1 VPLCCDSIVLSA
13 KQGLAMADE
22 QLFNDLPEQE
32 RPKAEGRGALRL
44 RVPER
49 QQIGMHVAALDDLIS
64 EDHPVR
70 AVWAFV
76 EGLDLSPLHDAIKA
90 REGQPGHPP
99 AAPELMF
106 ALWLWATVD
115 GVGSARQLDRL
126 CRDHVVYRW
135 LCGGVSMNY
144 HSLSNFRIAHIAVLE
159 RLLAQGVAAMVEAGL
174 VSLDT
179 LAQDGLRVR
188 AGAGAS
194 SFRRRLRLDELHGA
208 AQTRVERLR
217 AEVET
222 DPKAGDRRQRAAQE
236 RGARERA
243 ERIAAAQERM
253 KELNA
258 ERERREKTNKKE
270 VAKQKEPRASTTDA
284 DARVM
289 KMADGGWRPAYN
301 MQIISAPAHQ
311 VIVAVDIDTSGSDR
325 GLARPGIETVH
336 TEGYPQPSNYLVDG
350 GFTKNDDIEWAHA
363 NDIKIW
369 CPPGQT
375 RHGTDPYA
383 PKKDDGVG
391 VADWRERMKGEEGKK
406 DEALYRLRAEHE
418 CINAHARRMG
428 LRQLSL
434 RGKIK
439 ARIHLLWFAVAR
451 NMMRFLALHAQAQ
464 AAA

>member
-1 VPLCCDSIVLSA
+1 
-13 KQGLAMADE
+13 
-22 QLFNDLPEQE
+22 
-32 RPKAEGRGALRL
+32 
-44 RVPER
+44 
-49 QQIGMHVAALDDLIS
+49 
-64 EDHPVR
+64 
-70 AVWAFV
+70 
-76 EGLDLSPLHDAIKA
+76 
-90 REGQPGHPP
+90 
-99 AAPELMF
+99 
-106 ALWLWATVD
+106 
-115 GVGSARQLDRL
+115 
-126 CRDHVVYRW
+126 
-135 LCGGVSMNY
+135 MNY
-144 HSLSNFRIAHIAVLE
+144 HSLSTFRIAHMAVLE
-159 RLLAQGVAAMVEAGL
+159 RLLAQGVASMVEAGL

-194 SFRRRLRLDELHGA
+194 SFRRRVRLGELHAA
-208 AQTRVERLR
+208 AQARVERLR

-222 DPKAGDRRQRAAQE
+222 DPAAGDRVRRAAKE
-236 RGARERA
+236 RGAREREA
-243 ERIAAAQERM
+243 RIAAAQERM
-253 KELNA
+253 KELEA

-270 VAKQKEPRASTTDA
+270 VAKQKPPRASTTDA

-301 MQIISAPAHQ
+301 MQIISTPEHQ

-325 GLARPGIETVH
+325 GLAQPGIETVH
-336 TEGYPQPSNYLVDG
+336 AKGYEPSNYLVDG

-363 NDIKIW
+363 NDIKLW

-375 RHGTDPYA
+375 KHGTDPYA
-383 PKKDDGVG
+383 PKKGDGVG
-391 VADWRERMKGEEGKK
+391 VADWRERMQNEDGKTF
-406 DEALYRLRAEHE
+406 YRLRAEHE

-451 NMMRFLALHAQAQ
+451 NMMRYLALHAKAQ

>member
-1 VPLCCDSIVLSA
+1 
-13 KQGLAMADE
+13 MADE
-22 QLFNDLPEQE
+22 RLFEDRPEQE
-32 RPKAEGRGALRL
+32 RPRAEARGAPRL

-49 QQIGMHVAALDDLIS
+49 SQIAMHMAALDDLVP

-70 AVWAFV
+70 AIWAFV
-76 EGLDLSPLHDAIKA
+76 EGLDLSALHEVIKA

-99 AAPELMF
+99 AAPELML

-126 CRDHVVYRW
+126 CRDHLIYRW

-144 HSLSNFRIAHIAVLE
+144 HSLSTFRIAHMAVLE
-159 RLLAQGVAAMVEAGL
+159 RLLAQGVAAMVQAGL

-194 SFRRRLRLDELHGA
+194 SFRRHARLDDLLTA

-222 DPKAGDRRQRAAQE
+222 DPAAGDRRRGAAKE
-236 RGARERA
+236 RGAREQKA
-243 ERIAAAQERM
+243 RIAAAQQRMTELEDER
-253 KELNA
+253 K
-258 ERERREKTNKKE
+258 RREKTNKAK

-301 MQIISAPAHQ
+301 MQIISSPEHQ
-311 VIVAVDIDTSGSDR
+311 VIVAIDIDTSGSDR

-336 TEGYPQPSNYLVDG
+336 AAGYEPSDYLVDG
-350 GFTKNDDIEWAHA
+350 GFTKNDDIEWAYA
-363 NDIKIW
+363 KGIRLW

-375 RHGTDPYA
+375 KHKTDPYA
-383 PKKDDGVG
+383 PKKGDGVG
-391 VADWRERMKGEEGKK
+391 VADWRIRMKSEQDKK
-406 DEALYRLRAEHE
+406 GEALYRLRAEHE

-439 ARIHLLWFAVAR
+439 ARIHLLWFAVAH
-451 NMMRFLALHAQAQ
+451 NMVRFLKLSASAQV
-464 AAA
+464 AA

>member
-1 VPLCCDSIVLSA
+1 
-13 KQGLAMADE
+13 MADD
-22 QLFNDLPEQE
+22 QLFEDLPEQE
-32 RPKAEGRGALRL
+32 RPQVEVRGVARL

-49 QQIGMHVAALDDLIS
+49 SQIGMQMAALDDLIS

-70 AVWAFV
+70 SVWAFV
-76 EGLDLSPLHDAIKA
+76 EGLDLSALHDAIKA

-99 AAPELMF
+99 AAPELMV

-126 CRDHVVYRW
+126 CRDHLVYRW

-144 HSLSNFRIAHIAVLE
+144 HSLSTFRIAHIAVLE
-159 RLLAQGVAAMVEAGL
+159 RLLAQGVAAMVDAGL

-194 SFRRRLRLDELHGA
+194 SFRRRPRLDELKAA
-208 AQTRVERLR
+208 AQKRVERLR
-217 AEVET
+217 FEVET
-222 DPKAGDRRQRAAQE
+222 DPKSDDRRRRAAKE

-253 KELNA
+253 KELET

-289 KMADGGWRPAYN
+289 KMSDGGWRPAYN
-301 MQIISAPAHQ
+301 MQIISTPEHQ

-325 GLARPGIETVH
+325 GLAQPGIETVH
-336 TEGYPQPSNYLVDG
+336 AEGYDPVNYLVDG
-350 GFTKNDDIEWAHA
+350 GFTKNDAIEWAYA
-363 NDIKIW
+363 KNIKVW

-391 VADWRERMKGEEGKK
+391 VADWRKRMKSEDGR
-406 DEALYRLRAEHE
+406 AFYRLRCEHE

-434 RGKIK
+434 RGKTK
-439 ARIHLLWFAVAR
+439 ARIHLLWFAVAH
-451 NMMRFLALHAQAQ
+451 NMMRFFALGAQGAGSSV
-464 AAA
+464 A

>member
-1 VPLCCDSIVLSA
+1 
-13 KQGLAMADE
+13 MADE
-22 QLFNDLPEQE
+22 QLFEDLPDQAGP
-32 RPKAEGRGALRL
+32 RAEVLGAPRL

-49 QQIGMHVAALDDLIS
+49 HQIGLEMAALDDLVS

-76 EGLDLSPLHDAIKA
+76 ERLDLSALHDAVKA

-99 AAPELMF
+99 ADPKLML

-126 CRDHVVYRW
+126 CRDHLAYRW

-144 HSLSNFRIAHIAVLE
+144 HSLSNFRIAHVAVLE
-159 RLLAQGVAAMVEAGL
+159 RLLVQGVASMVEAGM

-194 SFRRRLRLDELHGA
+194 SFRRHARLDDLLA
-208 AQTRVERLR
+208 AARTRVERLR
-217 AEVET
+217 AEVEM
-222 DPKAGDRRQRAAQE
+222 DPTAGDRVRRAAKE
-236 RGARERA
+236 RGAREREA
-243 ERIAAAQERM
+243 RIAAAQERM
-253 KELNA
+253 KELEA
-258 ERERREKTNKKE
+258 ERERREKTNKKQ

-289 KMADGGWRPAYN
+289 KMGDGGWRPAYN
-301 MQIISAPAHQ
+301 MQIISAPEPQ

-325 GLARPGIETVH
+325 GLAQPGIETVH
-336 TEGYPQPSNYLVDG
+336 AEGYEPSDYLVDG

-363 NDIKIW
+363 NNIRMW
-369 CPPGQT
+369 CPPAQT

-383 PKKDDGVG
+383 AKKDDGAG
-391 VADWRERMKGEEGKK
+391 VADWRERMKSEDGK
-406 DEALYRLRAEHE
+406 AFYRLRCEHE

-428 LRQLSL
+428 LRQLTL

-439 ARIHLLWFAVAR
+439 ARIHLLWFAVAH
-451 NMMRFLALHAQAQ
+451 NMMRSFAFNAKARAALA
-464 AAA
+464 